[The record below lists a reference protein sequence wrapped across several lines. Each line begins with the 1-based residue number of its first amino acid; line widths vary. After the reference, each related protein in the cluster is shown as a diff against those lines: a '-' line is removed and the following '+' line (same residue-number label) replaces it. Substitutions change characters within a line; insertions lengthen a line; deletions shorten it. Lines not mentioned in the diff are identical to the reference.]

1 MTDAHTGTSLD
12 TALRRGLA
20 DIKAK
25 NGGLWSQ
32 VLILLDDVTSF
43 GDDEKTFISSL
54 FSASGGDVDTFLD
67 GYGYPNKDE
76 EKLSRRDS
84 EVASLQ
90 EAWSWLDEH
99 PSASVTVIL
108 LSNIGPCNGCK
119 QRLANF
125 RAQLVQYYTT
135 PPVVRVYYSQSG
147 GSANEAV
154 RGNAIKTVYGYAG
167 AVAETLTDGTKV
179 WRHDVT

>member
-12 TALRRGLA
+12 TAMCQAFR
-20 DIKAK
+20 DISAK
-25 NGGLWSQ
+25 KDGLWSK
-32 VLILLDDVTSF
+32 VLILLDNVTSF
-43 GDDEKTFISSL
+43 GNDEMSFNSSL
-54 FSASGGDVDTFLD
+54 FSASGGDVDLFLAN
-67 GYGYPNKDE
+67 YGYANQDE

-90 EAWSWLDEH
+90 EASSWLEAH
-99 PSASVTVIL
+99 SSASVTVIL
-108 LSNIGPCNGCK
+108 LSNIGPCDGCK

-125 RAQLVQYYTT
+125 RGQLVQYYQT

-147 GSANEAV
+147 GSANKAV

-167 AVAETLTDGTKV
+167 AGAETLSDGTRV
-179 WRHDVT
+179 WRYDVT